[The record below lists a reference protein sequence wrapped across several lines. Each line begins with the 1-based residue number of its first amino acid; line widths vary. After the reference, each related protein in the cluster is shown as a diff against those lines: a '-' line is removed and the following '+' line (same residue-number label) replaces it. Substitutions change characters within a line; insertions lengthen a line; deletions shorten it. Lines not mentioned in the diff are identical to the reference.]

1 MNFPPFSTLSTRHDI
16 DTTID
21 VSIGTNKDAITLT
34 GDVSIGTNK
43 DVITSTGDLHSKSN
57 FWMGRAF
64 GAGQS
69 HQT

>member
-16 DTTID
+16 DTTVD
-21 VSIGTNKDAITLT
+21 VSIGTNKDA
-34 GDVSIGTNK
+34 
-43 DVITSTGDLHSKSN
+43 ITSTGDLHSKSN
-57 FWMGRAF
+57 FWMGKAF